1 MIRVQRSGLAMAPS
15 CPFPNAP
22 RLPGNTAKPTINSR
36 LALPYHVMK
45 YGLPQVSHAHDHADS
60 LREYQHQS
68 CRGSFS
74 DGQAGTKHRTE
85 WSWPPAKGTK
95 QFDLSFSLPLSQ
107 HACATQAPS
116 RALTA
121 ACPPFVVS
129 CLRCMPQLC
138 WPDPPMSVIL
148 RHSA

>member
-15 CPFPNAP
+15 CPFPNAR

-45 YGLPQVSHAHDHADS
+45 YGLPQVSRAHDHADS

-95 QFDLSFSLPLSQ
+95 QFDLSFSARLHYSSTLPSLDGGLPSVCCLMSSL
-107 HACATQAPS
+107 HASTLLA
-116 RALTA
+116 
-121 ACPPFVVS
+121 
-129 CLRCMPQLC
+129 
-138 WPDPPMSVIL
+138 
-148 RHSA
+148 

>member
-45 YGLPQVSHAHDHADS
+45 YGLPQVSHAHAHDHADS

-107 HACATQAPS
+107 HACTTQAPS
-116 RALTA
+116 RVLPSPSV
-121 ACPPFVVS
+121 C
-129 CLRCMPQLC
+129 CL
-138 WPDPPMSVIL
+138 MSSL
-148 RHSA
+148 HASTLLA